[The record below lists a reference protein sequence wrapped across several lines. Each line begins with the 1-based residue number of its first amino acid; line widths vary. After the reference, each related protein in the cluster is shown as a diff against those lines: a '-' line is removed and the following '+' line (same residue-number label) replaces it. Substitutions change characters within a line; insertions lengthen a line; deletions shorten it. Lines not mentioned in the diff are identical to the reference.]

1 MVWLSVWYGIWYM
14 YIWYY
19 EEDCDLKSKI
29 YLNDTNTNGAKLKVY
44 LVHNK
49 HYLIYDNHNNVW

>member
-1 MVWLSVWYGIWYM
+1 M